1 MTVEQQLQEV
11 LTPLSAMEREV
22 LLKVLTEEGRWLYI
36 VEDGELSKD
45 VVANVKRIVE
55 GVVRA
60 AE

>member
-36 VEDGELSKD
+36 VEDGSLSKE
-45 VVANVKRIVE
+45 VVANVKHIVE
-55 GVVRA
+55 KVVRA